1 MGEKVV
7 SSPLIYDGVIYFST
21 YVPDNDDEDNS
32 DDPCAVSG
40 AGGNGYLY
48 ALGYKYGEAA
58 INYYTDNDDGEEKVL
73 GRQDR
78 RKKLKN
84 KGIPPQPVLIIP
96 PPPGK
101 PTIIIGLETNDPTD
115 PVGLKRAYWRQLN
128 K

>member
-1 MGEKVV
+1 VGEKVV

-21 YVPDNDDEDNS
+21 YVPDDDDEDNS

-58 INYYTDNDDGEEKVL
+58 INYDTDNDDGEEKVL

-84 KGIPPQPVLIIP
+84 KGIPPQPVLVAHE
-96 PPPGK
+96 GK
-101 PTIIIGLETNDPTD
+101 PTIIIGFETTDPIA
-115 PVGLKRAYWRQLN
+115 PVGLERAFWRQLN